1 MRADLALSLGVLLAI
16 FAALLPLLTVLKP
29 GPWLPA
35 AVLLT
40 AIVLAAGYFGRRIG
54 LRALVVSLIE
64 ILLWALFL
72 TFVFFRET
80 ALLWL
85 IPTPATAREV
95 PDALAAAFQD
105 INLGSAPMTVSAEL
119 AFLIVGATALLAI
132 IVDHVVLTARM
143 PLLAGV
149 GLVAVSLIPS
159 IVVPQGVDIMAFALL
174 AGAVL
179 YLIRTET
186 RSRDLPA
193 AREASRAAG
202 VPATALGIGAIAIVV
217 AIVVTPLLPPPTP
230 IVAGQPGLGQGIDV
244 TLQLGDDL
252 RQPRITEA
260 LRLHTDAP
268 APPYLRAATLS
279 VFTGAVWQPDRM
291 RAVPL
296 DSDNA
301 LSEVAV
307 TSGVKVSEY
316 TTEVE
321 VRELVAS
328 WLPVAFPAV
337 AVTGLDGTWK
347 VVPYNRT
354 VLSQSGSTRG
364 QTYQVVTHV
373 PRPTLEQIR
382 VAEAGGPQIR
392 DDTTALPPDLPPI
405 IAETAAAV
413 TAGTST
419 DYDALIA
426 LQRWFRGSDFRYS
439 LKAPVEEG
447 FDGSGADAVAKF
459 LEVKQGY
466 CVHFASAFA
475 LMART
480 LGMPTRI
487 VVGYLP
493 GNPTT
498 EKTPEQTGE
507 QTGGQT
513 IYSVFSSQLH
523 AWPEVYFNGVGWV
536 PFEPTASLGVP
547 TSFSPASTTLG
558 DLGAGTDVTS
568 TPSPTASGAT
578 ANPLDDG
585 LDGAPSESG
594 SAVPRVDPLPTV
606 SIIFGILLALSIPAL
621 LRAFR
626 GRRLLQAARDGDAAA
641 AWVLVQ
647 DSAIDLGIAAPG
659 SESPRALAARL
670 VGEHGA
676 PAEPMRE
683 LVVAIER
690 ASYAPGAARRRWT
703 DASIPAAAVCRGLF
717 REAPRARQLL
727 AVFAPRSLIVR
738 PGSVYAAAGAGPAA
752 ERATARER

>member
-1 MRADLALSLGVLLAI
+1 MATAERTVDQTAERAPMRADLALSLGVLLAI
-16 FAALLPLLTVLKP
+16 FASLLPLLTVLKP
-29 GPWLPA
+29 GAWLPA

-40 AIVLAAGYFGRRIG
+40 AIVLAAGYFGRRMG

-72 TFVFFRET
+72 TFVFFRDT

-95 PDALAAAFQD
+95 PDALAEAFQD
-105 INLGSAPMTVSAEL
+105 ITLGSAPMTVSAEL

-149 GLVAVSLIPS
+149 GLIAVSLIPS

-279 VFTGAVWQPDRM
+279 VFTGAIWQPDRM

-307 TSGVKVSEY
+307 TSGVKVSEF
-316 TTEVE
+316 TTDVE

-337 AVTGLDGTWK
+337 AVTGLDGSWK

-382 VAEAGGPQIR
+382 ATEAGGPQIR
-392 DDTTALPPDLPPI
+392 DDTTALPPDMPPI

-413 TAGTST
+413 TAGAET
-419 DYDALIA
+419 DYDELIA

-447 FDGSGADAVAKF
+447 FDGSGTDAVAKF

-480 LGMPTRI
+480 LGMPSRI

-498 EKTPEQTGE
+498 EQTAGADRRADRRADHL
-507 QTGGQT
+507 
-513 IYSVFSSQLH
+513 F
-523 AWPEVYFNGVGWV
+523 GVQQ
-536 PFEPTASLGVP
+536 P
-547 TSFSPASTTLG
+547 
-558 DLGAGTDVTS
+558 
-568 TPSPTASGAT
+568 
-578 ANPLDDG
+578 
-585 LDGAPSESG
+585 
-594 SAVPRVDPLPTV
+594 
-606 SIIFGILLALSIPAL
+606 
-621 LRAFR
+621 
-626 GRRLLQAARDGDAAA
+626 
-641 AWVLVQ
+641 
-647 DSAIDLGIAAPG
+647 
-659 SESPRALAARL
+659 AARL
-670 VGEHGA
+670 ARGVLQRHRLGA
-676 PAEPMRE
+676 
-683 LVVAIER
+683 VR
-690 ASYAPGAARRRWT
+690 AHRRPRRADQLLSGIDDARRSRPPGPT
-703 DASIPAAAVCRGLF
+703 SPR
-717 REAPRARQLL
+717 RRAPRHRGRPRIPWMTDSMAHRPR
-727 AVFAPRSLIVR
+727 AAPRS
-738 PGSVYAAAGAGPAA
+738 PGSTRCPRSASCSASSSPCRSRPFCGPSADDGCCGR
-752 ERATARER
+752 RATAMPPRRGRWCRTPRSTSASRHPEASRPARWPRVWSASMGHRPSRCESS